1 MVRLDIFADPI
12 CPWCLIGKRLLEAAL
27 AEHPDHPFTIAWQ
40 PFQLNP
46 EMPRAGM
53 DRRTYLEAKF
63 GGQTEAVRAYAEI
76 DQRARAVGIEL
87 NLGAIARTPN
97 TLDAQRLIHWA
108 GIEHRQSM
116 VVEAL
121 FQAYFIDG
129 QDIGDPAVLTGIA
142 ASAGLDGALVARL
155 LASDADLDGIRERD
169 AHARA
174 RGVTG
179 APTFIVADTHVLVGA
194 QPTALWLQVIAEL
207 VGAAP
212 KAGLQ

>member
-12 CPWCLIGKRLLEAAL
+12 CPWCLIGKRLLDAAL
-27 AEHPDHPFTIAWQ
+27 AERPDHPFTIAWQ

-53 DRRTYLEAKF
+53 DRRSYLEAKF
-63 GGQTEAVRAYAEI
+63 GGQTEAVQAYAEI
-76 DQRARAVGIEL
+76 DRHARAAGIAL
-87 NLGAIARTPN
+87 DLGAIARTPN

-108 GIEHRQSM
+108 GIEHRQPA

-129 QDIGDPAVLTGIA
+129 RDIGDGAVLADLA

-155 LASDADLDGIRERD
+155 LESDADLDGIRERD
-169 AHARA
+169 AHARS

-179 APTFIVADTHVLVGA
+179 APTFILADTHVLVGA

-207 VGAAP
+207 VGEAP